1 MNSCF
6 FFKKKRERNKINAKK
21 MMKNGFLLIDLI
33 DLESRRLEL
42 LRFWNAWFQVETFG
56 LFTNL

>member
-1 MNSCF
+1 
-6 FFKKKRERNKINAKK
+6 